1 MNGYEVEYMF
11 GFKRGKTTEERERE
25 YKKRIEYN
33 RSHLPS
39 AELPPLKPDW
49 YAVNEFIVSTQFRIR
64 VENGAFTRFSRTE
77 HKWENIPVGDYDSDT
92 LKLLELIYGDLMWF
106 YHNSTGLSVPDELAV
121 LREFM
126 QGKYPELSDKSIL
139 YLACRYGEDNR

>member
-1 MNGYEVEYMF
+1 MF
-11 GFKRGKTTEERERE
+11 GFKRDKTAEEREQE

-39 AELPPLKPDW
+39 AELPLLKPDW
-49 YAVNEFIVSTQFRIR
+49 DAVNGFIVSTQFRIR
-64 VENGAFTRFSRTE
+64 IENGAFTRFSRTE

-92 LKLLELIYGDLMWF
+92 LGLLELIYGDLMWF
-106 YHNSTGLSVPDELAV
+106 YHNSTGLSVSDELAV

-126 QGKYPELSDKSIL
+126 QGKYPQLTEKSIL
-139 YLACRYGEDNR
+139 YLECRYGVDNR